1 MGVSGASGTSSTS
14 CPSSTSNTSF
24 PSFPIATRKP
34 SSYRKR
40 KILSDSYFFYSS

>member
-1 MGVSGASGTSSTS
+1 MGAGGTSGASGTSSTS
-14 CPSSTSNTSF
+14 VTSNTSF
-24 PSFPIATRKP
+24 PSFPIATRKT